1 MNVIVIKLLGGSENE
16 TMPKSP
22 HGFITWNI
30 RLKATGA
37 SVKATLDCG
46 SSALKWGILHHPLP
60 DPTFSNNLVL

>member
-16 TMPKSP
+16 TAQVPY
-22 HGFITWNI
+22 GFITWNI

-37 SVKATLDCG
+37 SLKATLDCG